1 MTYLNLVNAVL
12 RKLREDEVSTVSETD
27 YSRLVG
33 DFVNDALATV
43 EASWDWSC
51 LRSTF
56 MLTTAVDQSTYSLTD
71 FGQRSEVMSIY
82 NTSNG
87 AELTRRHK
95 EYIIQKQYQSTANGK
110 PSYYSLTG
118 TDSNGDIKIQLHPRP
133 DAIQSYAVNAV
144 VRDGYLSED
153 ADNTLLPHQPII
165 QLAFAYALRERGETG
180 GQSAMEQEM
189 IAKQDLSNAIALD
202 GANQA
207 DELVFGVI

>member
-33 DFVNDALATV
+33 DFVNDALSTV

-56 MLTTAVDQSTYSLTD
+56 TLTTVVDQSTYSLTD

-82 NTSNG
+82 NTSTG

-95 EYIIQKQYQSTANGK
+95 EWIIQHGYQSDANGK
-110 PSYYSLTG
+110 PSYYALTG
-118 TDSNGDIKIQLHPRP
+118 TDSNGDIKIQLHPKP
-133 DAIQSYAVNAV
+133 DTIQSYAVNAV
-144 VRDGYLSED
+144 VRNGYLSED
-153 ADNTLLPHQPII
+153 VDSTLLPHLPII

-180 GQSAMEQEM
+180 GQTAMEQEAL
-189 IAKQDLSNAIALD
+189 AKQDLSNAIALD
-202 GANQA
+202 GANQS